1 MNLIEA
7 TMNALQGKLEVK
19 NLNEMKPFEAAKYK
33 GKEWGV
39 FGNKSNAWLV
49 FGTEKEMKAKADE
62 LNRQEGNYEPDD
74 EELFAEARNP
84 ENDEINSKISKTL
97 NGSTKYMDDLDNAG
111 LGVKVNDKGK
121 ADSIYNKAEDENN
134 KNAKQPNEYVSVRTM
149 NKQDLKKSNTDTDY
163 YNYLTKNKVRPEV
176 TDTGAFA
183 PTNVFRNS
191 NSFEKTISGSDTT
204 YRQEDRNGVSK
215 AIPKRYKTG
224 RKNYDYNPDVFPK
237 KDYTGVASYEPLD
250 NQELQDFKY
259 NKSKVDDGGWLKQG
273 LDKAKAE
280 YDQAKA
286 EYDKV
291 NNQVKNV
298 RDRIAKSK
306 SNRKEEARSHKEDN
320 ERVAPRTVKNARGND
335 VETREMVDVSNPA
348 VGNKSYHNEKGSQYW
363 GTTEAEY
370 ASKRNKTGQKNEYGY
385 DVYLAPFKNTGD
397 WTMKADR
404 MEPATATAMYQYQKE
419 QGELLKPDLKRYRDK
434 EKRARNPENKEYWKN
449 AADNIQRNIDDYD
462 TKAKE
467 ILDKEKERIANK
479 KTESAENVDAK
490 NIEAIQDIIKKSGI
504 TNERTVDLMSKDIL
518 KDLKRNYTKG
528 CKDEYGNYYGTVI
541 TDAFRKKVQQI
552 TGKMPDLKI
561 GENRKIKEESIGRN
575 RKIRKKVES
584 SNAPVDGQ
592 AYWAYVLGYDFLQDY
607 FKNSGEPECDLTFE
621 KAWEIADD
629 FMHSE
634 EFQDTS
640 KSGYDALVD
649 YLKNRKL
656 IECELTENKEIKT
669 EEKTYTIQANTDK
682 YITYNDIDDLMF
694 IADTL
699 VDEIAD
705 YVGNKFDVVEMLE
718 NEGVNVTDEESD
730 KAYKIIHQLYDFEG
744 NSEDEHIFYI
754 PYNDDDDIKFLIDAL
769 IDIFL
774 QFGDNEELLNIIDKH
789 YHIENFNESKKIESV
804 TTKQSNMKLASVTSN
819 PNDSGY
825 RIVKSNNDE
834 VNICTGSNMLKLLY
848 TIADLMGYGV
858 LSKEAEELSDIP
870 EEIKSELTENSDI
883 LYTIENY
890 KLSTLTKFNDTNMTA
905 EDLANYLNS

>member
-1 MNLIEA
+1 MSSRKYDINEA
-7 TMNALQGKLEVK
+7 YLQALQ
-19 NLNEMKPFEAAKYK
+19 EM
-33 GKEWGV
+33 
-39 FGNKSNAWLV
+39 
-49 FGTEKEMKAKADE
+49 
-62 LNRQEGNYEPDD
+62 Q
-74 EELFAEARNP
+74 
-84 ENDEINSKISKTL
+84 IS
-97 NGSTKYMDDLDNAG
+97 
-111 LGVKVNDKGK
+111 
-121 ADSIYNKAEDENN
+121 
-134 KNAKQPNEYVSVRTM
+134 
-149 NKQDLKKSNTDTDY
+149 
-163 YNYLTKNKVRPEV
+163 
-176 TDTGAFA
+176 
-183 PTNVFRNS
+183 
-191 NSFEKTISGSDTT
+191 
-204 YRQEDRNGVSK
+204 
-215 AIPKRYKTG
+215 
-224 RKNYDYNPDVFPK
+224 
-237 KDYTGVASYEPLD
+237 
-250 NQELQDFKY
+250 
-259 NKSKVDDGGWLKQG
+259 
-273 LDKAKAE
+273 
-280 YDQAKA
+280 
-286 EYDKV
+286 
-291 NNQVKNV
+291 
-298 RDRIAKSK
+298 
-306 SNRKEEARSHKEDN
+306 EARSHKEDN
-320 ERVAPRTVKNARGND
+320 EKAAPRTVKNALGND

-348 VGNKSYHNEKGSQYW
+348 VGNKSYHNEKGNQYW

-404 MEPATATAMYQYQKE
+404 MEPATATARYQYQKE

-434 EKRARNPENKEYWKN
+434 EKRARNPENKEYWKG

-462 TKAKE
+462 KKAKE
-467 ILDKEKERIANK
+467 IVDKEREKIANK
-479 KTESAENVDAK
+479 KTESAEDVDAK

-561 GENRKIKEESIGRN
+561 GENKKVEGYIIKIDKNGVDGYWGCQPDAINNNNNVDKNAARIFKSKGAAQKEINKYRHEMGNAQIEEITENKKIKEEKLGRN

-584 SNAPVDGQ
+584 LNAPVDGQ

-649 YLKNRKL
+649 YLKNKKL
-656 IECELTENKEIKT
+656 IECEVNKNTKNKKT
-669 EEKTYTIQANTDK
+669 EA
-682 YITYNDIDDLMF
+682 
-694 IADTL
+694 
-699 VDEIAD
+699 
-705 YVGNKFDVVEMLE
+705 
-718 NEGVNVTDEESD
+718 VTS
-730 KAYKIIHQLYDFEG
+730 G
-744 NSEDEHIFYI
+744 
-754 PYNDDDDIKFLIDAL
+754 
-769 IDIFL
+769 
-774 QFGDNEELLNIIDKH
+774 
-789 YHIENFNESKKIESV
+789 
-804 TTKQSNMKLASVTSN
+804 QSNMVLAGVTSN
-819 PNDSGY
+819 PDDSGY
-825 RIVKSNNDE
+825 RIIKANSDE
-834 VNICTGSNMLKLLY
+834 INICTGNNMLKLLY

-858 LSKEAEELSDIP
+858 LSKESEELNDIP

>member
-1 MNLIEA
+1 MKLIEA
-7 TMNALQGKLEVK
+7 TMLALQGKL
-19 NLNEMKPFEAAKYK
+19 
-33 GKEWGV
+33 
-39 FGNKSNAWLV
+39 
-49 FGTEKEMKAKADE
+49 
-62 LNRQEGNYEPDD
+62 
-74 EELFAEARNP
+74 EARNP

-149 NKQDLKKSNTDTDY
+149 NKQDLKNSNADTDY

-183 PTNVFRNS
+183 PTNIIRNS

-259 NKSKVDDGGWLKQG
+259 NKSKVDDGGWLKSD

-280 YDQAKA
+280 YDKAKA
-286 EYDKV
+286 TYDKV
-291 NNQVKNV
+291 NNQVQDV
-298 RDRIAKSK
+298 RSRIAKSK
-306 SNRKEEARSHKEDN
+306 ANRKAEARSHKEDN
-320 ERVAPRTVKNARGND
+320 ERVAPRDIDKL
-335 VETREMVDVSNPA
+335 DVSLGN
-348 VGNKSYHNEKGSQYW
+348 VGNFAPKNSTGNKYT

-370 ASKRNKTGQKNEYGY
+370 RSKRNRTGRKNDDGVDEYITYNNHYDTAVPTYQDFKWNADEFEKEANKYRDNTRGQYATKMMISHQKEA
-385 DVYLAPFKNTGD
+385 DKVV
-397 WTMKADR
+397 DR
-404 MEPATATAMYQYQKE
+404 M
-419 QGELLKPDLKRYRDK
+419 R
-434 EKRARNPENKEYWKN
+434 EK
-449 AADNIQRNIDDYD
+449 
-462 TKAKE
+462 
-467 ILDKEKERIANK
+467 IANK
-479 KTESAENVDAK
+479 KTESAEDTDTK
-490 NIEAIQDIIKKSGI
+490 NIQAIQDVLKKSGI
-504 TNERTVDLMSKDIL
+504 TSERTLDLMSKDIL
-518 KDLKRNYTKG
+518 NDLKKNYTKG

-561 GENRKIKEESIGRN
+561 GENKKIKEEKLGRN

-584 SNAPVDGQ
+584 LNAPLDSQ

-656 IECELTENKEIKT
+656 IECELNKNTKNKKT
-669 EEKTYTIQANTDK
+669 EA
-682 YITYNDIDDLMF
+682 
-694 IADTL
+694 
-699 VDEIAD
+699 
-705 YVGNKFDVVEMLE
+705 
-718 NEGVNVTDEESD
+718 VTS
-730 KAYKIIHQLYDFEG
+730 G
-744 NSEDEHIFYI
+744 
-754 PYNDDDDIKFLIDAL
+754 
-769 IDIFL
+769 
-774 QFGDNEELLNIIDKH
+774 
-789 YHIENFNESKKIESV
+789 
-804 TTKQSNMKLASVTSN
+804 QSNMVLAGVTSN
-819 PNDSGY
+819 PDDSGY
-825 RIVKSNNDE
+825 RIIKANSDE
-834 VNICTGSNMLKLLY
+834 INICTGNNMLKLLY

-858 LSKEAEELSDIP
+858 LSKESEELNDIP

>member
-7 TMNALQGKLEVK
+7 TINALQGKL
-19 NLNEMKPFEAAKYK
+19 
-33 GKEWGV
+33 
-39 FGNKSNAWLV
+39 
-49 FGTEKEMKAKADE
+49 
-62 LNRQEGNYEPDD
+62 
-74 EELFAEARNP
+74 EARNP

-183 PTNVFRNS
+183 PTNIIRNS

-259 NKSKVDDGGWLKQG
+259 NKSKVDDGGWLKSD

-280 YDQAKA
+280 YDKAKA
-286 EYDKV
+286 TYDKV
-291 NNQVKNV
+291 NNQVQDV
-298 RDRIAKSK
+298 RSRIAKSK
-306 SNRKEEARSHKEDN
+306 ANRKAEARSHKEDNERVAPRDIDKLDVSLGNVGNFAPKNSTGNKYTGTTEAEYRSKRNRTGRKNDDGVDEYITYNNHYDTAVPTYQDFKWNADEFEKEANKYKNDKRGQYATKMMISHQKEADKVVDRVRERVANRKEEARSHKEDN

-385 DVYLAPFKNTGD
+385 DIYLAPFKNTGD
-397 WTMKADR
+397 WTTKADR

-419 QGELLKPDLKRYRDK
+419 RGELLKPDLALYRDK

-467 ILDKEKERIANK
+467 IIDKEKERIANK
-479 KTESAENVDAK
+479 KTESTEDVDAK

-518 KDLKRNYTKG
+518 NDLKRNYTKG

-656 IECELTENKEIKT
+656 IECELNKNTKNKKT
-669 EEKTYTIQANTDK
+669 EA
-682 YITYNDIDDLMF
+682 
-694 IADTL
+694 
-699 VDEIAD
+699 
-705 YVGNKFDVVEMLE
+705 
-718 NEGVNVTDEESD
+718 VTS
-730 KAYKIIHQLYDFEG
+730 G
-744 NSEDEHIFYI
+744 
-754 PYNDDDDIKFLIDAL
+754 
-769 IDIFL
+769 
-774 QFGDNEELLNIIDKH
+774 
-789 YHIENFNESKKIESV
+789 
-804 TTKQSNMKLASVTSN
+804 QSNMVLAGVTSN
-819 PNDSGY
+819 PDDSGY
-825 RIVKSNNDE
+825 RIIKANSDE
-834 VNICTGSNMLKLLY
+834 INICTGSNMLKLLY

-858 LSKEAEELSDIP
+858 LSKEAEELNDIP